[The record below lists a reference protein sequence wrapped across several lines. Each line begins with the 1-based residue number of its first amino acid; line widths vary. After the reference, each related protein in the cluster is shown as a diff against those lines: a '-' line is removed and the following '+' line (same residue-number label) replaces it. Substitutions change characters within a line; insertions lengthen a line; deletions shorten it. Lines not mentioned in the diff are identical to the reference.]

1 MTQPGLFDPNTTV
14 DMACP
19 VPGCQA
25 VRFAG
30 QERALTCRHDLD
42 QASGAIPA
50 RRPKACLNTIDPQ
63 HAPFPEGF

>member
-42 QASGAIPA
+42 QAAGDVRTP
-50 RRPKACLNTIDPQ
+50 RPRACLNAHDPA
-63 HAPFPEGF
+63 HAQFPTGF